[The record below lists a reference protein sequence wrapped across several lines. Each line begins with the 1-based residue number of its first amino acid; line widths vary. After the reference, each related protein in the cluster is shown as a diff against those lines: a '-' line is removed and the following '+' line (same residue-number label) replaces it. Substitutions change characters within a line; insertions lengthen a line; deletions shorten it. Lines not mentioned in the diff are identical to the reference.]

1 MFAGI
6 GAQSKALENLGV
18 DFEHYYICEIDR
30 FAIASY
36 NAIHNTN
43 FKTSDITKVHA
54 SDIHICDT
62 DKYCYIMTYSFPCQ
76 DLSNAGK
83 QAGMRRG
90 GGQDQDCFGKWKE
103 YSTKRRNFLKYCL
116 WRMFPKF
123 TAKRILRILMTG

>member
-1 MFAGI
+1 MNNTVDNSLLIDKPIRLIEMFAGI

-90 GGQDQDCFGKWKE
+90 GGESNIVYQLLFAE
-103 YSTKRRNFLKYCL
+103 V
-116 WRMFPKF
+116 
-123 TAKRILRILMTG
+123 A